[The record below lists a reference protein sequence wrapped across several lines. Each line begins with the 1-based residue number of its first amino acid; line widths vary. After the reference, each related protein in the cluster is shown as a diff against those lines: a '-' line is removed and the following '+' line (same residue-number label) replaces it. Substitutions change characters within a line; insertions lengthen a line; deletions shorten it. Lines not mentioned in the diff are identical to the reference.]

1 MSIFNRETT
10 CITKEQW
17 SNWKEATPSG
27 EKKDRLL
34 KSQGSVQKMSLGCVI
49 NLVFCFFMMC
59 GLWVVQRPMKLM
71 QLVVFEGRR
80 ERDAHGLKQ
89 RTDILCFPWK
99 QISLSF
105 LETEII
111 LCLRFSS
118 PV

>member
-71 QLVVFEGRR
+71 QLVVFEGWR

-99 QISLSF
+99 QISLF
-105 LETEII
+105 E
-111 LCLRFSS
+111 F
-118 PV
+118 PGN